1 MDNPGSAAKL
11 LEGNLSK
18 KSEQETRA
26 INQARRKSELKDAAP
41 GLSLL
46 GQRKHTWDPA
56 GVDSSTLPVYSGS
69 EKMRTSWLKMLGAV
83 SDFQ

>member
-18 KSEQETRA
+18 KPEQETRA

-46 GQRKHTWDPA
+46 G
-56 GVDSSTLPVYSGS
+56 
-69 EKMRTSWLKMLGAV
+69 
-83 SDFQ
+83 